1 MAYTDTRNS
10 VISNQVF
17 SAATKLLAFSVSS
30 PGAYGA
36 LAANLG
42 FDLVEFGDPFQCGTL
57 GAALGRAGQVTPRGF
72 AELDEVL
79 AWTERTEECWAIAA
93 LIRLNGEL
101 LLLQTAPAAA
111 AAENHFR
118 QALDWARRQGTLS
131 GELRFGRSLAGL
143 RSRRRTLS

>member
-42 FDLVEFGDPFQCGTL
+42 FDLVEFGDPLQCGTL
-57 GAALGRAGQVTPRGF
+57 TAALGRARLDRAHRRMLGNCRADPPQRRASAVANCARG
-72 AELDEVL
+72 
-79 AWTERTEECWAIAA
+79 RGC
-93 LIRLNGEL
+93 
-101 LLLQTAPAAA
+101 
-111 AAENHFR
+111 
-118 QALDWARRQGTLS
+118 
-131 GELRFGRSLAGL
+131 
-143 RSRRRTLS
+143 